1 MPGVGPHI
9 MSVSG
14 RQSWF
19 GTAILV
25 GVLYCVVGIVFALPS
40 HQVRM
45 WRLAAWLLSA
55 ALYAA
60 HIGYEHFRLGTSPR
74 ATALHAALAVAV
86 GAFGLAVAANFHEV
100 WVAPSYRRSLALA
113 LVAWPVLTGL
123 PAFAVALVTAY
134 GLALTRRR
142 S

>member
-1 MPGVGPHI
+1 
-9 MSVSG
+9 MSVSD

-19 GTAILV
+19 GTAILI

-40 HQVRM
+40 NQVRM

-60 HIGYEHFRLGTSPR
+60 HIGYETFRQGTPPR
-74 ATALHAALAVAV
+74 ATALRAALAVAV

-123 PAFAVALVTAY
+123 PAFVVALVTAY